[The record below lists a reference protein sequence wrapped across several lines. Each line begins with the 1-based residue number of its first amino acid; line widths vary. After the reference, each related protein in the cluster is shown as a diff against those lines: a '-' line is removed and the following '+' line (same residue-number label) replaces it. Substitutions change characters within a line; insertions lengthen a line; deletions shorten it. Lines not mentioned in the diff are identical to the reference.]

1 MDNQYVAQAQA
12 AYQARDFQAAS
23 QAYVQLLQDP
33 SVPKGPGDLGY
44 LYHQLGNCLLQ
55 LKDFDSA
62 IESYTQAT
70 ADSAYDAVGAFSS
83 MITKT
88 PCLILK
94 SPPPMPNTTL
104 LTRPIWAWAMR
115 F

>member
-62 IESYTQAT
+62 IESYTQ
-70 ADSAYDAVGAFSS
+70 D
-83 MITKT
+83 
-88 PCLILK
+88 
-94 SPPPMPNTTL
+94 
-104 LTRPIWAWAMR
+104 RR
-115 F
+115 FRLRCRGRGELQLGQSVRFQA

>member
-44 LYHQLGNCLLQ
+44 LYHQLGNCLQ
-55 LKDFDSA
+55 LGQSVRF
-62 IESYTQAT
+62 QARLRKRR
-70 ADSAYDAVGAFSS
+70 V
-83 MITKT
+83 
-88 PCLILK
+88 ILK

-104 LTRPIWAWAMR
+104 LRRPIWAWAMR

>member
-70 ADSAYDAVGAFSS
+70 ADSAYDAVGAVNCNLGKAYVFKHDYENAVSHFEIEKMLDNRECDGS
-83 MITKT
+83 
-88 PCLILK
+88 
-94 SPPPMPNTTL
+94 
-104 LTRPIWAWAMR
+104 
-115 F
+115 